1 MRKNRSYRQR
11 YIVIGITAT
20 ILLLL
25 LVFFI
30 MPFLPLSEKQQQKC
44 LAEVEYD
51 RCYTL
56 NIDGKPRLYIN
67 DLGLGDVQT
76 TVTASIDSVRWV
88 HTTLKGVWINKYLFL
103 PINSGRLI
111 VANPDYQMD
120 DSLALYNQHIDTL
133 IKRNIGMLEASLKHL
148 KKVERNVNYYLD
160 VNNVTDVGY
169 NSIATIASKI
179 VETRQQ
185 RELTLSILKS
195 ITPQQKA
202 ELRIMQRYTLI
213 ERDSLG
219 NIRRTACRILE
230 NEVPQDYYTIKTVD
244 RHKSEG
250 AHAIYHNIMTTDF
263 VRDAIRTAPFQVS
276 HQVYDGEM
284 AGGKR
289 EGHGIYYD
297 DNGNF
302 YDGFWK
308 DDKREGFGFAIDSL
322 GRLRAGEWKADVYQ
336 GERMVYKA
344 DRIYGIDISRYQ
356 HDIGKKKY
364 PINWQ
369 KVRISHLGT
378 ISNKKIRGVV
388 DYPVSF
394 CYIKSTE
401 GKTIKNNYYR
411 SDYANAKKVGIR
423 CGAYHFYSTKS
434 SGSEQARWFLQNTR
448 FEKGDLPPVLDI
460 EPSGYQI
467 RLMGGVEAMW
477 KEIRVWLNAVE
488 KVAGVKPLLYVSQ
501 NFVNKYME
509 DVPDI
514 KRNYK
519 VWIARYGEYKPDL
532 RLAIWQLCPDGQV
545 SGIRGKVDINVF
557 NGYNDQYEDFLEENC
572 IK

>member
-30 MPFLPLSEKQQQKC
+30 MPFLPLSEQQQQKC

-67 DLGLGDVQT
+67 ELGLGDVQT

-263 VRDAIRTAPFQVS
+263 VRDAIRTAPFQVN

-284 AGGKR
+284 VGGKR

-344 DRIYGIDISRYQ
+344 DRIYGIDI
-356 HDIGKKKY
+356 
-364 PINWQ
+364 
-369 KVRISHLGT
+369 
-378 ISNKKIRGVV
+378 
-388 DYPVSF
+388 
-394 CYIKSTE
+394 
-401 GKTIKNNYYR
+401 
-411 SDYANAKKVGIR
+411 
-423 CGAYHFYSTKS
+423 
-434 SGSEQARWFLQNTR
+434 
-448 FEKGDLPPVLDI
+448 
-460 EPSGYQI
+460 
-467 RLMGGVEAMW
+467 
-477 KEIRVWLNAVE
+477 
-488 KVAGVKPLLYVSQ
+488 
-501 NFVNKYME
+501 
-509 DVPDI
+509 
-514 KRNYK
+514 
-519 VWIARYGEYKPDL
+519 
-532 RLAIWQLCPDGQV
+532 
-545 SGIRGKVDINVF
+545 
-557 NGYNDQYEDFLEENC
+557 
-572 IK
+572 